1 MVLFCNNTI
10 KRFCMKRIVTIQDIS
25 CLGKCSLTVALP
37 IISAMGIETSVI
49 PTAVLSAHTIFEGHT
64 FKDLTDQIDPIANHW
79 NNEGFDF
86 DAVYTGYL
94 ASKEQISIVSGFIDK
109 FKTDNNFIFVDPA
122 MADQGKLYPSFDSD
136 FPEYMK
142 KLCSKA
148 DVISP
153 NLTEA
158 CIMTGTAM
166 KEKYNKSYIDEIT
179 RKLLDI
185 GCKSIILTGVEL
197 DGKYGIYSYDNGNEN
212 YYVHEK
218 FNKTFYGTGDV
229 FSSACVGALTKG
241 YELSKAVEIAGKFTY
256 ESIKASV
263 NDPERRDYGINFET
277 ALPELINNM
286 NR

>member
-1 MVLFCNNTI
+1 
-10 KRFCMKRIVTIQDIS
+10 MKRIVTIQDIS

-79 NNEGFDF
+79 KKEGFDF

-94 ASKEQISIVSGFIDK
+94 ASKDQISIVSGFIDK
-109 FKTDNNFIFVDPA
+109 FKTNNNFIFVDPA

-241 YELSKAVEIAGKFTY
+241 YELSKAVEIAVKFTY

-263 NDPERRDYGINFET
+263 NDPESRDYGINFES
-277 ALPELINNM
+277 ALCQLINSINE
-286 NR
+286 

>member
-1 MVLFCNNTI
+1 
-10 KRFCMKRIVTIQDIS
+10 MKRIVTIQDIS

-79 NNEGFDF
+79 KKEGFDF

-109 FKTDNNFIFVDPA
+109 FKTNNNFIFVDPA

-166 KEKYNKSYIDEIT
+166 KEKYNKSYIDEIS

-218 FNKTFYGTGDV
+218 FDRTFYGTGDV

>member
-1 MVLFCNNTI
+1 
-10 KRFCMKRIVTIQDIS
+10 MKRIVTIQDIS

-79 NNEGFDF
+79 KKKGFDF

-109 FKTDNNFIFVDPA
+109 FKTNNNFIFVDPV
-122 MADQGKLYPSFDSD
+122 MADQGKLYPSFSGD
-136 FPEYMK
+136 FPEHMR

-158 CIMTGTAM
+158 CIMTGTPM
-166 KEKYNKSYIDEIT
+166 KDKYDKSYIDEIT
-179 RKLLDI
+179 IKLLDI
-185 GCKSIILTGVEL
+185 GCRSIILTGVEL
-197 DGKYGIYSYDNGNEN
+197 NGEYGIYSYDGLNEN
-212 YYVHEK
+212 YYTHEK
-218 FNKTFYGTGDV
+218 FNQTFYGTGDV
-229 FSSACVGALTKG
+229 FASACVGALTKG
-241 YELSKAVEIAGKFTY
+241 YKLSKAVETAGNFTF
-256 ESIKASV
+256 ESIKASI
-263 NDPERRDYGINFET
+263 NDPGWRDYGINFES
-277 ALPELINNM
+277 ALGKLINSINE
-286 NR
+286 